1 MSDKYRAL
9 VGLDYPPAKRVEAG
23 QIVSDLPEQSIKW
36 LKKQG
41 LIQPAETTPAAGGNT
56 E

>member
-1 MSDKYRAL
+1 MSDQYQAL
-9 VGLDYPPAKRVEAG
+9 VGLDYPPAKRVEEG
-23 QIVSDLPEQSIKW
+23 QTVSDLPEQSIKW

-41 LIQPAETTPAAGGNT
+41 LIQPTDTTPAAGGNA